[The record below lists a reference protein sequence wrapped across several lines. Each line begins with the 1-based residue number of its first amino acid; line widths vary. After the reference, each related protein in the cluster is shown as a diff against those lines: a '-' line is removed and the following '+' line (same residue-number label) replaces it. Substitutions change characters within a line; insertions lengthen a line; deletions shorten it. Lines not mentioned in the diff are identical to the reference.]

1 MESMGSRWI
10 AASRRLVLLSVTGH
24 TVSKTLKE
32 LHMKKVCNLLIL
44 SAAMAVSA
52 LAQAAAQKPDAKPE
66 ALPSADQIIEK
77 YVQASGGKAALEKC
91 TSRLSKGSL
100 EVPAFSVGGPL
111 EIYSK
116 APNKSVFKADIQGF
130 GVVQQG
136 YDGKTAWS
144 QDPQSGLREL
154 AGGELS
160 DAKLGAEFHKT
171 TRFKELYPKLT
182 VKSKEKVGDHEA
194 YLVEATPKEGASEK
208 WYFDVQ
214 TGMPIRVDVERHG
227 PEGSVS
233 ISQYFENYKMVDGV
247 NLPFSIRQERPDF
260 AIVLKFE
267 EIKNNVPV
275 DEAKFAK
282 PAAQ

>member
-1 MESMGSRWI
+1 
-10 AASRRLVLLSVTGH
+10 
-24 TVSKTLKE
+24 LKE
-32 LHMKKVCNLLIL
+32 FHMKKVCHLLIL
-44 SAAMAVSA
+44 SAAMVVSA
-52 LAQAAAQKPDAKPE
+52 LAQAAAQKPDAKAE
-66 ALPSADQIIEK
+66 ALPTADQVVEK
-77 YVQASGGKAALEKC
+77 YIKASGGKDALEKC
-91 TSRLSKGSL
+91 TSRVSKGTL

-111 EIYSK
+111 ETYAK
-116 APNKSVFKADIQGF
+116 APNKAFFKADIQGF

-154 AGGELS
+154 AGAELS
-160 DAKLGAEFHKT
+160 DTKLSSEFNKT
-171 TRFKELYPKLT
+171 VKFKEFYPKIS

-194 YLVEATPKEGASEK
+194 YLVEASPKEGASEK

-214 TGMPIRVDVERHG
+214 SGLPIRIDVERHG
-227 PEGSVS
+227 PEGAVA
-233 ISQYFENYKMVDGV
+233 ISQYFDNYKMVDGL

-267 EIKNNVPV
+267 EIKNNVSV
-275 DEAKFAK
+275 DDAKFAK